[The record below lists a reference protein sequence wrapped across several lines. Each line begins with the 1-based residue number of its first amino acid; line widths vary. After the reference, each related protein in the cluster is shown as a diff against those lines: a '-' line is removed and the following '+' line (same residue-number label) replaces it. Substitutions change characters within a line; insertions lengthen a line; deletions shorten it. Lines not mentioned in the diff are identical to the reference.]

1 MGSPSQAANTVGIL
15 GGGQLAMMLA
25 QAAGPLG
32 LRCMALDPDPACP
45 ASHEC
50 EIVVGAYDDPDA
62 LDRLADACGASGDGG
77 GVVTFEF
84 ENVPAASAER
94 LAGRLPVRPGARALE
109 VAQDRLFE
117 RRMFAELGIDAPA
130 MRAVDSLE
138 DLTAA
143 IAELGGPAILK
154 SRRQGY
160 DGKGQSVLRGPQDA
174 ERAWIAVGRV
184 PAILDRTIPFVREVS
199 VIATRAV
206 DGSTAVYPLN
216 DNQHANGILCVTR
229 APALGIDPG
238 VAAAAQDAARKVL
251 DHLDYIGTIAVEF
264 FQVGEGSDA
273 RLLANE
279 IAPRVHN
286 TGHWTIE
293 GCQTSQFANHIR
305 AVTGM
310 DLGPTDAVGHAAMV
324 NIIGVH
330 EPADARA
337 GEDAHWHDYHKA
349 ARPGR
354 KLGHVTVV
362 RETPDE
368 RDTAVRGLLD
378 TVGVPA

>member
-1 MGSPSQAANTVGIL
+1 MAKPVVGIL

-25 QAAGPLG
+25 QAAERLG
-32 LRCMALDPDPACP
+32 VGCVALDPDPACP
-45 ASHEC
+45 ASHACPIE
-50 EIVVGAYDDPDA
+50 VGAYDDAAA
-62 LDRLADACGASGDGG
+62 LDRLADRC

-94 LAGRLPVRPGARALE
+94 LSGRVAVRPGPRALA
-109 VAQDRLFE
+109 VAQDRLSE
-117 RRMFAELGIDAPA
+117 RHMFAELGIEAPA

-138 DLTAA
+138 DLVQAVGQ
-143 IAELGGPAILK
+143 LDGPAILK

-160 DGKGQSVLRGPQDA
+160 DGKGQSLLRGPEDA

-184 PAILDRTIPFVREVS
+184 PSILDRLVPFVREVS
-199 VIATRAV
+199 VIATRGV
-206 DGSTAVYPLN
+206 DGSTVVYPLN
-216 DNQHANGILCVTR
+216 ENQHANGILCVTR
-229 APALGIDPG
+229 APALGIDPA
-238 VAAAAQDAARKVL
+238 VAAAAQEAARKVL
-251 DHLDYIGTIAVEF
+251 DHLGYIGTIAVEF
-264 FQVGEGSDA
+264 FQVGEGENA

-293 GCQTSQFANHIR
+293 GAKTSQFENHVR

-310 DLGPTDAVGHAAMV
+310 ELGPTDALGHAAMV

-330 EPADARA
+330 EPDAARA
-337 GEDAHWHDYHKA
+337 ADVGAYWHDYHKA

-362 RETPDE
+362 RDTPEE
-368 RDTAVRGLLD
+368 RDAAVRGLLD
-378 TVGVPA
+378 SVGAPA

>member
-1 MGSPSQAANTVGIL
+1 MIKPVVGIL

-25 QAAGPLG
+25 EAAEGLG
-32 LRCMALDPDPACP
+32 ISCVALDPEPDCP
-45 ASHEC
+45 ASHICPIE
-50 EIVVGAYDDPDA
+50 VGAYDDAKA
-62 LDRLADACGASGDGG
+62 LDRLATRCN
-77 GVVTFEF
+77 VVTFEF

-94 LAGRLPVRPGARALE
+94 LARRVAVRPGPRALE

-117 RRMFAELGIDAPA
+117 RRMFAELGIPAPD
-130 MRAVDSLE
+130 MRQVDSLE

-143 IAELGGPAILK
+143 IADLGGPAILK

-160 DGKGQSVLRGPQDA
+160 DGKGQSVLRSPDDA

-184 PAILDRTIPFVREVS
+184 PAILDRMIPFVREVS
-199 VIATRAV
+199 VIATRAL
-206 DGSTAVYPLN
+206 DGSTVVYPLN

-229 APALGIDPG
+229 APALGIDDA

-251 DHLDYIGTIAVEF
+251 DHLGYIGTLAVEF
-264 FQVGEGSDA
+264 FQIGEGPQA

-293 GCQTSQFANHIR
+293 GSKTSQFENHIR
-305 AVTGM
+305 AITGQP
-310 DLGPTDAVGHAAMV
+310 LGPTDALGHAAMV
-324 NIIGVH
+324 NIIGTH
-330 EPADARA
+330 EPAAAHEANPDAN
-337 GEDAHWHDYHKA
+337 WHDYHKS

-354 KLGHVTVV
+354 KLGHVTVL
-362 RETPDE
+362 
-368 RDTAVRGLLD
+368 RDTPESRDAAVRGLLD

>member
-1 MGSPSQAANTVGIL
+1 MTDPTVGIL

-25 QAAGPLG
+25 EAAKPLG
-32 LRCMALDPDPACP
+32 VACVALDPDPECP
-45 ASHEC
+45 ASHACKVEM
-50 EIVVGAYDDPDA
+50 GAWDDPRA
-62 LDRLADACGASGDGG
+62 LDRLAARCS
-77 GVVTFEF
+77 VVTFEF

-94 LAGRLPVRPGARALE
+94 LAGRVGVRPGPRALE
-109 VAQDRLFE
+109 VAQDRLSE
-117 RRMFAELGIDAPA
+117 RRMFADLGIEAPD
-130 MRAVDSLE
+130 MRRVDSLD
-138 DLTAA
+138 DLVRA
-143 IAELGGPAILK
+143 IDELGGPAILK

-160 DGKGQSVLRGPQDA
+160 DGKGQSVVRSPEDA
-174 ERAWIAVGRV
+174 ERAWVAVGRV
-184 PAILDRTIPFVREVS
+184 PAILDKMVPFVREVS
-199 VIATRAV
+199 VIATRAA

-216 DNQHANGILCVTR
+216 ENQHANGILCVTR
-229 APALGIDPG
+229 APARGVPDA

-251 DHLDYIGTIAVEF
+251 DHLGYIGTLAVEF
-264 FQVGEGSDA
+264 FQVGEGPEA

-293 GCQTSQFANHIR
+293 GAKTSQFENHIR

-310 DLGPTDAVGHAAMV
+310 PLGPTDAVGHAAMV

-330 EPADARA
+330 ETPAARKA
-337 GEDAHWHDYHKA
+337 SEHAHWHDYHKS

-362 RETPDE
+362 RDTPEE
-368 RDTAVRGLLD
+368 RDAAVRALLD
-378 TVGVPA
+378 TVGVPG

>member
-1 MGSPSQAANTVGIL
+1 MASTKPPVVGIL

-25 QAAGPLG
+25 EAAEGLG
-32 LRCMALDPDPACP
+32 VRCIALDPNPDCP
-45 ASHEC
+45 ASHACDVE
-50 EIVVGAYDDPDA
+50 VGAWDDPGA
-62 LDRLADACGASGDGG
+62 LDRLAARCGDG

-94 LAGRLPVRPGARALE
+94 LAGKVAVRPGPRALE

-117 RRMFAELGIDAPA
+117 RRMFAKLGIDAPD

-138 DLTAA
+138 ELIAA
-143 IAELGGPAILK
+143 AGAMGGPAILK
-154 SRRQGY
+154 SRREGY
-160 DGKGQSVLRGPQDA
+160 DGKGQSVLRSPDDA
-174 ERAWIAVGRV
+174 ERAWVAVGRV
-184 PAILDRTIPFVREVS
+184 PAILDRMVPFVREVS
-199 VIATRAV
+199 VIATRGL

-238 VAAAAQDAARKVL
+238 VAAAAQEAAKKVL
-251 DHLDYIGTIAVEF
+251 DYLGYVGTIAVEF
-264 FQVGEGSDA
+264 FQIGEGAGA

-293 GCQTSQFANHIR
+293 GAQTSQFENHIR

-310 DLGPTDAVGHAAMV
+310 ELGPTDAVGHAAMV

-330 EPADARA
+330 EPDAARA
-337 GEDAHWHDYHKA
+337 GSERAHWHDYHKA

-362 RETPDE
+362 RDTAEE
-368 RDTAVRGLLD
+368 RDAAVRGLLD
-378 TVGVPA
+378 VVGVPA

>member
-1 MGSPSQAANTVGIL
+1 
-15 GGGQLAMMLA
+15 MMLA
-25 QAAGPLG
+25 QAARPLG
-32 LRCMALDPDPACP
+32 VRCVALDPDPACP
-45 ASHEC
+45 ASHDC

-62 LDRLADACGASGDGG
+62 LDRLADACGPTERA
-77 GVVTFEF
+77 VVTFEF

-94 LAGRLPVRPGARALE
+94 LARRLPVRPGARALE
-109 VAQDRLFE
+109 VAQDRLHE
-117 RRMFAELGIDAPA
+117 RRMFSELGIDAPV
-130 MRAVDSLE
+130 MRAVDSLG
-138 DLTAA
+138 DLAAA
-143 IAELGGPAILK
+143 IAEIGGPAILK
-154 SRRQGY
+154 SRREGY
-160 DGKGQSVLRGPQDA
+160 DGKGQSVLRGPEDA

-184 PAILDRTIPFVREVS
+184 PAILDRMVPFVREVS

-206 DGSTAVYPLN
+206 DGSTVVYPLN
-216 DNQHANGILCVTR
+216 ENQHANGILCVTR
-229 APALGIDPG
+229 APALGVPE
-238 VAAAAQDAARKVL
+238 AMEAAAQNAARAVL

-264 FQVGEGSDA
+264 FQIGEGPDA
-273 RLLANE
+273 QLLANE

-293 GCQTSQFANHIR
+293 GARTSQFANHIR

-310 DLGPTDAVGHAAMV
+310 NLGPTDATGHAAMV

-330 EPADARA
+330 EPEAARA
-337 GEDAHWHDYHKA
+337 ATDNAHWHDYHKA

-362 RETPDE
+362 RGTPE
-368 RDTAVRGLLD
+368 ARDAAVRGLLD